1 MKMNPFSKVIL
12 IVVLTFLVPAV
23 SHALS
28 ASQVT
33 LNFMCA
39 CGTCDEA
46 LSTCECP
53 QSNDYRAMVS
63 NMVGQGYSE
72 EQIIQDF
79 VGRWGSSVLVVNAAA
94 APRSIASRISSRTIG
109 FVLILFGV
117 TFAAFLF
124 GKYYQTSSAPVAART
139 SKRTKKTSG
148 TSKRKSTAT
157 GQAEKRIKFEDGV
170 DDHLLDD
177 YLED

>member
-1 MKMNPFSKVIL
+1 MKMSPFSKVIL
-12 IVVLTFLVPAV
+12 IVVLTFLAPAV

-94 APRSIASRISSRTIG
+94 APRSIASRISSRTLG

-124 GKYYQTSSAPVAART
+124 GKYYRTSSTPVAA
-139 SKRTKKTSG
+139 G
-148 TSKRKSTAT
+148 TSKQTRKKSRSSVQKTVTKGQPGKSTRF
-157 GQAEKRIKFEDGV
+157 QDGV

-177 YLED
+177 YIED